1 MENDQNLDESK
12 YQDPQDG
19 IGEVA
24 ANGRNVFM
32 GYLGDSTKTRE
43 TFDRGFWLLTGD
55 MATMDSEGFIT
66 IKGRI
71 KDIII
76 TSGGKNIA
84 PYPIEEKIKSL
95 LPDLVSN
102 CMVVGD
108 KQKHLALLITVRAV
122 VDPASL
128 EVIKETKKT
137 ITKE

>member
-1 MENDQNLDESK
+1 M
-12 YQDPQDG
+12 
-19 IGEVA
+19 A
-24 ANGRNVFM
+24 AHGRNVFM
-32 GYLGDSTKTRE
+32 GYLSDSTKTRE
-43 TFDRGFWLLTGD
+43 TFDRAFWMLTGD
-55 MATMDSEGFIT
+55 MATMDDDGFIT

-102 CMVVGD
+102 CMLVGD

-122 VDPASL
+122 IDPASL
-128 EVIKETKKT
+128 EVSEKVILTRK
-137 ITKE
+137 IGL